1 MKHPSDNT
9 DDEPANKKLRT
20 EDSLIP
26 EAQFIQRNTVSFIP
40 SPIFNWLWF
49 TYFNALKCNRLQRK
63 YIYLF
68 SFSESCY
75 LQSRYTRNARKI

>member
-1 MKHPSDNT
+1 MQQFIPPPMPNMGVAMKHPSDNT

-40 SPIFNWLWF
+40 RQICKWLLF
-49 TYFNALKCNRLQRK
+49 TCFNALKCN
-63 YIYLF
+63 
-68 SFSESCY
+68 
-75 LQSRYTRNARKI
+75 